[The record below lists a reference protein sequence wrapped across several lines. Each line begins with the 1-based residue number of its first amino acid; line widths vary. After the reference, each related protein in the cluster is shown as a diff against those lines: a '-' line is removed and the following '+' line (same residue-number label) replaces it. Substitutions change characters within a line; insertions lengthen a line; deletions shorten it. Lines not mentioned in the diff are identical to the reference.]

1 MSPELMSISRKGPLW
16 LSLLLFFA
24 TTPAIADNAAAIIE
38 KTGAFY
44 ADQSSLSASVNVEL
58 EFPPQFGQGGE
69 MPPITFQYFFHSP
82 NRLALIPPPGDMNA
96 PVIQDGQRYYSEM
109 PMMGTAIH
117 RDAFDL
123 EAFLTEE
130 GKSYLQLPGA
140 DILIGLGLGSKTNGS
155 LRSLTGVQLSGSEMI
170 DEIDCYHLNVESEA
184 FHGEFWV
191 AKGDQP
197 WILRVR
203 QSAPEFEPDE
213 SGMMMIQPGLDIR
226 ISHWNDSPDFGNVF
240 TIKPNKDLKTR
251 ETMPTM
257 EEIRA
262 QMGQGGGPRPDLGGP
277 HPSEGKPAPEVTLNT
292 MDGEDIRLPDL
303 KGKVVVLDFW
313 ATWCKPCV
321 MGLPL
326 VTKVTDELADQGVV
340 FYAVNQL
347 ETETQVKSF
356 LEEKGMEFAVVLDKD
371 GAAGKAFGVKGIPHS
386 VIIDKKGV
394 VRKVHVGFGPGMD
407 EMLKEEI
414 LQLLAE

>member
-1 MSPELMSISRKGPLW
+1 MSPELMSFYRKGTLW
-16 LSLLLFFA
+16 LSLLLVLA
-24 TTPAIADNAAAIIE
+24 TTPAIADNAADIIE

-44 ADQSSLSASVNVEL
+44 ADQSSLAASVNVEL
-58 EFPPQFGQGGE
+58 EMPPQFGQGGE
-69 MPPITFQYFFHSP
+69 MPPIVFQYFFRSP
-82 NRLALIPPPGDMNA
+82 NSFALVPSPGGMIP
-96 PVIQDGQRYYSEM
+96 PVIQDGERYYSEM
-109 PMMGTAIH
+109 PMMGAAIQ

-123 EAFLTEE
+123 AAFFTEE

-140 DILIGLGLGSKTNGS
+140 DILIGLGLGAKTDGS
-155 LRSLTGVQLSGSEMI
+155 LRSMTGVQLLGSEMI
-170 DEIDCYHLNVESEA
+170 DEIDCYHLKIESEN
-184 FHGEFWV
+184 FNGEFWV

-197 WILRVR
+197 WVLRVR
-203 QSAPEFEPDE
+203 QSAPEIKPNE
-213 SGMMMIQPGLDIR
+213 SGMMMFQPSLDIR
-226 ISHWNDSPDFGNVF
+226 ISNWNTSPDFGNAFV
-240 TIKPNKDLKTR
+240 IKPNKDLKTR

-257 EEIRA
+257 EEIMA
-262 QMGQGGGPRPDLGGP
+262 QMGQGGGPHGAPGGP

-292 MDGEDIRLPDL
+292 MDGEDIHLPDL

-340 FYAVNQL
+340 FYAVNQR
-347 ETETQVKSF
+347 ETEAQVKSC
-356 LEEKGMEFAVVLDKD
+356 LKEMGMEFAVALDKD
-371 GAAGKAFGVKGIPHS
+371 AATGQAFGVDAIPHS

-414 LQLLAE
+414 LQLLTE